1 MIIRSQNKY
10 RITDDLKL
18 HIGIHEYKATDN
30 TYEIRTSSG
39 DAIGEYSTMEKA
51 VKVLDMICRAY
62 AAIEIKKVGMNI
74 ADDLVEGLE
83 DMLFG
88 VFEMPQDSEVIT

>member
-1 MIIRSQNKY
+1 MIIRSQNKA

-39 DAIGEYSTMEKA
+39 DTIGEYSTMEKA
-51 VKVLDMICRAY
+51 VKVLDMIQGMYGKHLYSQGGLMATADY
-62 AAIEIKKVGMNI
+62 YVPPFAFIPPKV
-74 ADDLVEGLE
+74 
-83 DMLFG
+83 FQ
-88 VFEMPQDSEVIT
+88 MPEDSEV